1 MTHRIRMEWLLVAA
15 HSLAMVFGVAG
26 LVWVVPHP
34 AWVLALP
41 ALGQR
46 LFAWSMAGGGIV
58 YILLGAAALV
68 VYGQRVLGWRLLA
81 GFLVPAV
88 GVSLA
93 SELLGTSTG
102 FPFGHYGYLDGLGYK
117 IAGLVPFTIPL
128 SWFYMG
134 LVCFLLAYGGLVRLG
149 WGWVRWIASVAVGAV
164 LLVAW
169 DLALDPAMSQ
179 TPVPF
184 WEFQEAGA
192 FFGMPY
198 RNLAGWVGT
207 GSVFMTAAAV
217 LWRSTK
223 CTLHLYRRDLTLPL
237 AMYVVNFLFGAVI
250 TVGLLDGRYWIPVG
264 LGVLL
269 GVVPALVCWW
279 GSDAAVPPK
288 VVVPELDWAMR

>member
-1 MTHRIRMEWLLVAA
+1 MTHGMRIERLLLTA
-15 HSLAMVFGVAG
+15 HILAMVFGVAG
-26 LVWVVPHP
+26 LVLVLPHP
-34 AWVLALP
+34 TWVLALP
-41 ALGQR
+41 VAGQR

-58 YILLGAAALV
+58 YILLGALAVGL
-68 VYGQRVLGWRLLA
+68 YGLRVLGARLLW

-88 GVSLA
+88 GLSLG

-134 LVCFLLAYGGLVRLG
+134 LVCFLLAYGGLGGLRRDWVRL
-149 WGWVRWIASVAVGAV
+149 AGAV
-164 LLVAW
+164 ALGSVLLMAW

-184 WEFQEAGA
+184 WEFQEVGA

-207 GSVFMTAAAV
+207 GAVFMAVAAGV
-217 LWRSTK
+217 WGSV
-223 CTLHLYRRDLTLPL
+223 TLNLSRRDLTLPL
-237 AMYVVNFLFGAVI
+237 VVYLVNFLFGAVI
-250 TVGLLDGRYWIPVG
+250 TLGLLEGRYWIPIG

-269 GVVPALVCWW
+269 GVIPAILCWW
-279 GSDAAVPPK
+279 RAGQAVSAN
-288 VVVPELDWAMR
+288 VILPELDLITR